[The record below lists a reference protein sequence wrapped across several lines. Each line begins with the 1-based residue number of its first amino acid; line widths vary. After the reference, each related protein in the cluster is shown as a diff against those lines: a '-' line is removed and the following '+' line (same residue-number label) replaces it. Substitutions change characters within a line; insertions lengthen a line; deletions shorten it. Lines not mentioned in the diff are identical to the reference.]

1 MSAIF
6 GFLFI
11 IIIIVLVIGLSIVGG
26 VLRFIFGIGR
36 KVKRGNNERPERES
50 FSQEDENQPVKK
62 KIFDKD
68 DGEYV
73 DFEEIKED
81 K

>member
-6 GFLFI
+6 GFFFF
-11 IIIIVLVIGLSIVGG
+11 IIIIVLVFGLSIVGG
-26 VLRFIFGIGR
+26 ILRLIFGIGR
-36 KVKRGNNERPERES
+36 KSSFHSNRTEREDTS
-50 FSQEDENQPVKK
+50 SKVEPEPKHK
-62 KIFDKD
+62 KIFDKE

-73 DFEEIKED
+73 EFEEIKED